1 LHLARSDA
9 RLRTRFAS
17 LRAEG
22 LTVDAAIE
30 QLTGPYEDT
39 NGRPYYLSEERV
51 RAIVYEKGR
60 TDGSER

>member
-1 LHLARSDA
+1 MNNEKFMALPDDLKRVVYGQDP
-9 RLRTRFAS
+9 
-17 LRAEG
+17 
-22 LTVDAAIE
+22 AIE